1 MAFSSAIV
9 TYSRKTETAKHKTYK
24 LNIKTKSLM
33 IKTWRSW
40 RKLVHLKTGN
50 GKGKEEAN
58 TYLTLHLILCLKF
71 CFLFHNYSLLINA
84 ICKPQNA
91 DLLLNVY
98 PLELMLPGLGAWVRW
113 ISLRSRNWDP
123 FSPSNVRG
131 YRRLWGPLH
140 AMPDRNPV
148 PKVGGWDR
156 NQRLK
161 FHDYF
166 IIVC

>member
-9 TYSRKTETAKHKTYK
+9 TYSRQTETAKHKTYK
-24 LNIKTKSLM
+24 LYINTKSLM
-33 IKTWRSW
+33 IKIWRSW
-40 RKLVHLKTGN
+40 RKLMPLRTGN
-50 GKGKEEAN
+50 GKGRVK
-58 TYLTLHLILCLKF
+58 HILNSPF
-71 CFLFHNYSLLINA
+71 NFVSEICFLFHNCSLLINA
-84 ICKPQNA
+84 SCKPQNVG
-91 DLLLNVY
+91 LLLNVY
-98 PLELMLPGLGAWVRW
+98 PLELVLPGVRAWVRW

-123 FSPSNVRG
+123 FSPLNVRG

-156 NQRLK
+156 NLRLK